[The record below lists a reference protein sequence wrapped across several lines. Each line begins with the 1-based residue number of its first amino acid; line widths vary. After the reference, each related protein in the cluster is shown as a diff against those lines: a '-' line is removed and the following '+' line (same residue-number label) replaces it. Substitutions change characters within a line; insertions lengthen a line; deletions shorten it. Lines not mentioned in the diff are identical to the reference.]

1 MRFLRVIPLGLAVL
15 APAAFS
21 QTLFHQSFNNDNPS
35 FTDGLSTDWNW
46 NVAAGA
52 SADVNPAYII
62 PETGLNVSAGNT
74 DPSPLLDGEATRGRG
89 FLFGTVSDGSTPGG
103 YVKYTTHTGVSTDFQ
118 NQPQEDWY
126 RIGPAMSF
134 EGLSLG
140 QITDLTVRSNVRT
153 SAGVDG
159 IEARF
164 GLLVNGEWYFS
175 ATAYNL
181 VTAWTEYSLADPAS
195 QQWISGAF
203 TPGSSLDIDLDSPS
217 FVTLDESDVV
227 GGYAWA
233 YWIGD
238 LTGNDA
244 WARLDRYSV
253 SAIPEPSAYAALIGA
268 LALGLVLWRRRRS

>member
-1 MRFLRVIPLGLAVL
+1 MRSLRLIPIGLAVV
-15 APAAFS
+15 APAAFG

-35 FTDGLSTDWNW
+35 FTDSFATEYNW

-52 SADVNPAYII
+52 SGEINPAYISPASGNI
-62 PETGLNVSAGNT
+62 SAGNT
-74 DPSPLLDGEATRGRG
+74 DPSPLLEGEATRGRG
-89 FLFGTVSDGSTPGG
+89 FLFGTVTDGSTPGA

-118 NQPQEDWY
+118 NQPQDDWY
-126 RIGPAMSF
+126 RIGPAMSL
-134 EGLSLG
+134 EGLMLG

-175 ATAYNL
+175 ANAYNL
-181 VTAWTEYSLADPAS
+181 VTAWAEYSLADPAS

-203 TPGSSLDIDLDSPS
+203 TPGSSLDINLDSPS
-217 FVTLDESDVV
+217 LTTLGESDVV
-227 GGYAWA
+227 QGYAWA

-244 WARLDRYSV
+244 WARLDRYAV
-253 SAIPEPSAYAALIGA
+253 TAIPEPSAYAALIGA